1 VSRRRVHVTGAVPKR
16 IAEALERDFDLV
28 SDPGGAEGV
37 LALITTV
44 VDDAYLERAGPQL
57 EVVANYGVGVNNI
70 DLDAAR
76 RRGIVVANTPDVL
89 TKTTAELAITAMLAL
104 LRRVVEG
111 DRFVRSQSPW
121 SFSLEFMLGE
131 GLDGKTIL
139 IVGPGRI
146 GRETARLA
154 EAFGAQAVFAGR
166 DDPLEELLAS
176 ADVVSLHCPLTPQT
190 HHLIGEGALA
200 AMKSSAVLVNTARG
214 PIVDELA
221 LVHAL
226 TEGVIAG
233 AALDVFEFEPSVSEG
248 LLSLDQVV
256 LTPHI
261 GSGTRATREAMGM
274 LAVEALRSVLISK
287 RQPPNAVT

>member
-1 VSRRRVHVTGAVPKR
+1 MNRRRVHVTGTVPKR
-16 IAEALERDFDLV
+16 VAEALEQDFDLV
-28 SDPGGAEGV
+28 ADPTGAEGV

-44 VDDAYLERAGPQL
+44 VDDEYLERAGSQL
-57 EVVANYGVGVNNI
+57 EVVANYGVGVDNI

-76 RRGIVVANTPDVL
+76 RRGVVVANTPDVL
-89 TKTTAELAITAMLAL
+89 TKTTAELAIAVTLAL

-111 DRFVRSQSPW
+111 DRFVRSRSPW

-131 GLDGKTIL
+131 GLDGKTVG

-154 EAFGAQAVFAGR
+154 EAFGARAVFAGR
-166 DDPLEELLAS
+166 DDPLEELLTT
-176 ADVVSLHCPLTPQT
+176 ADVVSLHCPLTPET
-190 HHLIGEGALA
+190 HHLIDEKALA
-200 AMKSSAVLVNTARG
+200 AMESSAVLVNTARG
-214 PIVDELA
+214 PIVDEQA
-221 LVHAL
+221 LVRAL
-226 TEGVIAG
+226 NDGAIAG
-233 AALDVFEFEPSVSEG
+233 AALDVFEFEPSVSEE

-274 LAVEALRSVLISK
+274 LAVEALRSVLISN
-287 RQPPNAVT
+287 RRPPNAVE